1 MRLPAFLKNKGVRK
15 RVVIAMAIIFIVIGV
30 RVFGIGHYITFEDV
44 KRNRDYLMRLVAERY
59 MLFVIGYIFAYILI
73 ASLGVPLVAEPL
85 SLAGGFMFGALP
97 SAIYINIGATTG
109 ASMAFLLSRYL
120 FRDWVQQ
127 RFQAR
132 QAHFN
137 REVEKNGYRYLL
149 SLRLMPLVS
158 FVLVDAL
165 AGLSNVRLKTFVW
178 TTSVGIF
185 PASFIYSYAGTHIRY
200 IQSPRD
206 IFSRHVLIA
215 LGILALMPLLPVIY
229 RKIRGQNASSI

>member
-1 MRLPAFLKNKGVRK
+1 MRLPAFLKNKSARK
-15 RVVIAMAIIFIVIGV
+15 RVIIALVIIAIIIGV
-30 RVFGIGHYITFEDV
+30 RVFGAGHYITFEEI
-44 KRNRDYLMRLVAERY
+44 KRNRDYLRRLVAERY

-73 ASLGVPLVAEPL
+73 ASLAVPLVSEPL
-85 SLAGGFMFGALP
+85 SLAGGFLFGALP

-109 ASMAFLLSRYL
+109 ASIAFLLARYL

-132 QAHFN
+132 LAHFN
-137 REVEKNGYRYLL
+137 REIEKNGYRYLL
-149 SLRLMPLVS
+149 SLRLTPLVS

-215 LGILALMPLLPVIY
+215 LSILALMPLLPVIY
-229 RKIRGQNASSI
+229 RKIRGRNASSI